1 MKTLKKIFPAVA
13 LLAVAACSEDDYKMY
28 DATQTDNIFFDYK
41 NDRNASDSIITY
53 NFGYDIAQEHV
64 VNIPITL
71 MGMPAETDR
80 DVDVKAVADSTEMVE
95 GKHYVVE
102 SAVLRAGRVNDTVKV
117 RLLRPD
123 DPVLQER
130 QLRLYLQIT
139 ANGELRPT
147 GQSTFTILGSDIRPA
162 VRPEWWVTYE
172 ALPVYTFENA
182 QLFFKYFYDLAP
194 KANKDV
200 YDEIIERYGEYFVKA
215 GSMQGPMAMYGA
227 FLAKYVLIPMYN
239 DTKDE
244 IEWQSV
250 PVVN

>member
-1 MKTLKKIFPAVA
+1 MKTLKIFPAVA
-13 LLAVAACSEDDYKMY
+13 LFAVTACGEDDYKMY

-41 NDRNASDSIITY
+41 NDRNVNDSVIAY

-64 VNIPITL
+64 VNIPVTL
-71 MGMPAETDR
+71 MGMPSDTDR
-80 DVDVKAVADSTEMVE
+80 DIDVKAVADSTEMVE
-95 GKHYVVE
+95 GRHYVVE

-130 QLRLYLQIT
+130 QMRLYLQIS

-147 GQSTFTILGSDIRPA
+147 GQSTFTILGSDIRPD
-162 VRPEWWVTYE
+162 VRPAWWATYNP
-172 ALPVYTFENA
+172 LPVYTFENA

-200 YDEIIERYGEYFVKA
+200 YDEIIERYGDYFVKA
-215 GSMQGPMAMYGA
+215 GSMQGPMAMYDA
-227 FLAKYVLIPMYN
+227 FLCKYVLIPMYN
-239 DTKDE
+239 DTKDD

-250 PVVN
+250 PKVN